1 MKNLEIPFEVAD
13 GIVLASLQNQISYL
27 KEEIRAHVEEGA
39 YLHPED
45 YHNSMVN
52 LIPAM
57 ELLIDYYGGQTTFT
71 GVIVIRMFHD
81 KFNSSN
87 GTFD

>member
-13 GIVLASLQNQISYL
+13 GIVLASLKNHIGYL
-27 KEEIRAHVEEGA
+27 QEEIRLHLDEGK
-39 YLHPED
+39 YMHPED

-57 ELLIDYYGGQTTFT
+57 EMLIDYYGG
-71 GVIVIRMFHD
+71 
-81 KFNSSN
+81 
-87 GTFD
+87 